1 MPRPSRV
8 YAGDEAKMQLQAGMD
23 PSNIDFN
30 WVETI
35 DDIPPKG
42 GKESWIL
49 QNVSKPVPVL
59 PVLAMSPLQK
69 GRFK

>member
-1 MPRPSRV
+1 M
-8 YAGDEAKMQLQAGMD
+8 
-23 PSNIDFN
+23 
-30 WVETI
+30 ETI